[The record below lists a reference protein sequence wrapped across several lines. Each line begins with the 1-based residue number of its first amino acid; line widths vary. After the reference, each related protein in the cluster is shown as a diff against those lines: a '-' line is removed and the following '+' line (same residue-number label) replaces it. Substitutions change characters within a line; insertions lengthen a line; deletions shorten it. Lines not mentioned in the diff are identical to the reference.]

1 MYGKYICNSL
11 ADCIQDILKP
21 SHNYDP
27 IPKQII
33 EEEIEEIEEEIE
45 EKIEDEERNIEEEIE
60 DEERNIEEEEREIEI
75 EIKEDDEEE
84 KSYYTDLSLSW
95 ECKQCNRFNHKDV
108 SFCNYCNIHTE
119 VQEILEEIILK
130 VYEKNIGLYEINN
143 NLSNSPNTTTI
154 NRMAEGYNTETNN
167 EEASISLDLNE
178 WACIEKE

>member
-1 MYGKYICNSL
+1 MYLTLLKNIINRLFMYGKYICNSL

-21 SHNYDP
+21 AHNYDP

-33 EEEIEEIEEEIE
+33 EEREE
-45 EKIEDEERNIEEEIE
+45 IEEEIE
-60 DEERNIEEEEREIEI
+60 DEERNIEEEKREIEI
-75 EIKEDDEEE
+75 EIKEEDGEE

-119 VQEILEEIILK
+119 VQQILEEIILK
-130 VYEKNIGLYEINN
+130 VYEKNIGLCEINN

-154 NRMAEGYNTETNN
+154 NRMAEEYNTEINN